1 MIEYPLFAKNIS
13 LRFDCPRCG
22 QQVCYQAENLPSP
35 NWDGDTVES
44 SQEMDTQ
51 EFQCD
56 SCGHDFEVDLYANIY
71 YGELCVHESGEL
83 KEIENIEITEEPEE
97 DTIIPITDMRTD
109 LDIFEENGKGFQNML
124 ERLAVFACRFSM
136 KDDIAFSVADITEDR
151 DDYRYDFLRGFVSAM
166 CFSRF
171 VGPVGCLKV
180 LIPSY
185 LGSEVYFVCKSIKND
200 VPIAND
206 NIDTKF
212 LESRDYRLLSNYFA
226 TQQKNNQKGVYY
238 TQSGVQRMGFDISQT
253 SLNDDI
259 FLYCMKCA
267 RDNGLH
273 DLPVNLITQN
283 TPFYRIVEAYGFSEY
298 LKQTIREHFYCDFE
312 IQANFVSGIKMD
324 EYFDDYTLNALVEKY
339 ESNQMYIKDL
349 FVGIKT
355 KIDDYKKFINTLEG
369 HK

>member
-51 EFQCD
+51 EFQCG
-56 SCGHDFEVDLYANIY
+56 SCGQGFEVDLYANIY
-71 YGELCVHESGEL
+71 YSELSVHESGEW
-83 KEIENIEITEEPEE
+83 KEIEDVEIADEPEE
-97 DTIIPITDMRTD
+97 DAIIPITDMRTD
-109 LDIFEENGKGFQNML
+109 LDIFWENGKEFQNML
-124 ERLAVFACRFSM
+124 EQLAMIACGFSA
-136 KDDIAFSVADITEDR
+136 KNDVAFSVANITEDR
-151 DDYRYDFLRGFVSAM
+151 DDYRYDFLRGYVSAM

-171 VGPVGCLKV
+171 VGPIGCLKV

-185 LGSEVYFVCKSIKND
+185 SGHEVYFVCKSIKND
-200 VPIAND
+200 ESIANG
-206 NIDTKF
+206 NVNKGF
-212 LESRDYRLLSNYFA
+212 MESRDYKVLYNYFA
-226 TQQKNNQKGVYY
+226 DQLKNNQKGAYY
-238 TQSGVQRMGFDISQT
+238 MQSGVQRMGFDISQT

-267 RDNGLH
+267 SDNSLH
-273 DLPVNLITQN
+273 EFPINLITQN
-283 TPFYRIVEAYGFSEY
+283 TPFYRIVETYGFSEY
-298 LKQTIREHFYCDFE
+298 LKRVIRDHFYCDFE
-312 IQANFVSGIKMD
+312 KQANFVSEIKMD
-324 EYFDDYTLNALVEKY
+324 EYFADYTFNALVEKY
-339 ESNQMYIKDL
+339 ESNRMYIKDL

-369 HK
+369 H